1 MEWVFLRF
9 KLASLMPW
17 SDVRRIPQVHV
28 GGLSIH
34 ITESLSSSKG
44 RRKSGSTGN
53 NEHNRSS
60 SIKGNN
66 INVDGDGGTSGMTLQ
81 HTTTNSTSA
90 DWLAGREQQDGHQ
103 EGRGAVVAVAPAAPA
118 VGPLARDTS
127 DNSSGSYGGGDGL
140 GTPKRRRRRSIWP
153 SSSSSK
159 STSFQQPEQH
169 IDRRDSWAHRG
180 RKASI
185 PRATSAGGLDVS
197 GSGSGI
203 GDGYEWER
211 VAQATLEHALGNE
224 FTAKYRVR
232 HETIYQREGALAAL
246 LCFLSASFFLQICYG
261 VIEDCFG

>member
-1 MEWVFLRF
+1 MEWVLLRF
-9 KLASLMPW
+9 KLASFLPW
-17 SDVRRIPQVHV
+17 SDVRRIPQVRV

-44 RRKSGSTGN
+44 RRKSGSTRSSIIS
-53 NEHNRSS
+53 RSS

-66 INVDGDGGTSGMTLQ
+66 TVGDVDGGTGATTLQ
-81 HTTTNSTSA
+81 HKMTNSISG
-90 DWLAGREQQDGHQ
+90 DWLAGRGQLDDHQ
-103 EGRGAVVAVAPAAPA
+103 EGTGAVIAAGAAPS
-118 VGPLARDTS
+118 VGSLARDTS
-127 DNSSGSYGGGDGL
+127 DNSSSIYGGGDGL
-140 GTPKRRRRRSIWP
+140 GTPRRRRRSIWP
-153 SSSSSK
+153 SSTS

-169 IDRRDSWAHRG
+169 VDRRDSWAHRG

-185 PRATSAGGLDVS
+185 PRASSAGGLD

-232 HETIYQREGALAAL
+232 HEKLNHNERAAAS
-246 LCFLSASFFLQICYG
+246 CFSCRRVFVQF
-261 VIEDCFG
+261 VTE